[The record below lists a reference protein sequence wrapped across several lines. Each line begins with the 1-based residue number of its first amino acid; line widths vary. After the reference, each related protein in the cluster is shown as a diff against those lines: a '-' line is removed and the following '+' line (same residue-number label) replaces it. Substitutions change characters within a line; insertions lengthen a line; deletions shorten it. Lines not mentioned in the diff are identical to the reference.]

1 MRLAGHHVNEIGE
14 QVCLVIPAWSSA
26 VEVRHQRRFAWEP
39 PKSHPH
45 LAKGE
50 TSAAILVESPQV
62 RQPKVVI
69 LRKVGLH
76 LVAQLVVTQ
85 KLEEARYSPASP
97 PSSLATSLNSSSVSE
112 RRGFGSETVYLKY
125 VC

>member
-1 MRLAGHHVNEIGE
+1 VDEIGE
-14 QVCLVIPAWSSA
+14 QVRLVVPAWSPA
-26 VEVRHQRRFAWEP
+26 IEVRHQRRFAWEP
-39 PKSHPH
+39 PKPHPY

-50 TSAAILVESPQV
+50 APAAVLVESPQV

-125 VC
+125 VR

>member
-1 MRLAGHHVNEIGE
+1 MRLAGHHMDEVGEEI
-14 QVCLVIPAWSSA
+14 CLVVPAWSSA
-26 VEVRHQRRFAWEP
+26 VEVRHQCGVAGQP
-39 PKSHPH
+39 PESHPDF
-45 LAKGE
+45 AEGE

-62 RQPKVVI
+62 RQSEVVI

>member
-1 MRLAGHHVNEIGE
+1 MDEIGE
-14 QVCLVIPAWSSA
+14 QVCLVIPTWSST
-26 VEVRHQRRFAWEP
+26 VEVRHQCGVSGQP
-39 PKSHPH
+39 PKSHPD
-45 LAKGE
+45 LAEGE

-62 RQPKVVI
+62 RQSKMVI